1 MSIPRGKREGAA
13 GCKPLYPLRAESAS
27 GSAGDVEAL
36 RLANVIRPN
45 LSDKR
50 EWNREVDFAS
60 HAMGVRGVFNYL
72 QCA

>member
-27 GSAGDVEAL
+27 GSVGDVEAL

-45 LSDKR
+45 MSDKR
-50 EWNREVDFAS
+50 EWNREVFFAS
-60 HAMGVRGVFNYL
+60 HALRHGRRF
-72 QCA
+72 CSA